1 MERSGDTFSS
11 QNTSGYRLMIF
22 RQLQQAVESMHR
34 PEEMFQWLASLMVQ
48 RFDVAIV
55 QFWTCEGRGSN
66 QPSAQLRAM
75 ASQDP
80 SQPAY
85 LFGDKVTDTIEQLA
99 RSQQPIG
106 AQPVD
111 RIFPRYLS
119 MLLQRYGLISCCY
132 YVAEKSVRFP
142 PTDYARSPGE
152 TPGLSLIALLL
163 LRQQPAQNLISTIG
177 IILEQAIVLAENRR
191 LLLPSGSGPLLTPQ
205 EAAIQEVA
213 PALPDLVPRRKQDA
227 GLMLSSNPFARTPSI
242 SIADKQAHR
251 LYDAIDGHLTLNQL
265 CGRTSMSLPEAQ
277 KALKELARLQ
287 YIEIYTPDGQPVD
300 ASALFNNSW

>member
-34 PEEMFQWLASLMVQ
+34 PEEMFQWLASLIVE

-55 QFWTCEGRGSN
+55 QFWTCEGRLSN
-66 QPSAQLRAM
+66 QPTAQLRAM

-85 LFGDKVTDTIEQLA
+85 LFGDKVTMTVEQLV
-99 RSQQPIG
+99 RGQQTIG
-106 AQPVD
+106 ALPVD
-111 RIFPRYLS
+111 RLFPRYLA
-119 MLLQRYGLISCCY
+119 MLLQRYGLSSSCF

-142 PTDYARSPGE
+142 PSDYMLAQRE
-152 TPGLSLIALLL
+152 TAALSLIALLF
-163 LRQQPAQNLISTIG
+163 LRRPANQNLISTVG
-177 IILEQAIVLAENRR
+177 IILEQAIVLAETRR
-191 LLLPSGSGPLLTPQ
+191 LLLPAGSGPLATPQ
-205 EAAIQEVA
+205 EALIQEA
-213 PALPDLVPRRKQDA
+213 PALPDLIPRRKQDA
-227 GLMLSSNPFARTPSI
+227 NLMLSSNPFARTI

-251 LYDAIDGHLTLNQL
+251 LYEAIDGHLNLNQL
-265 CGRTSMSLPEAQ
+265 CGRTGMSLLEVR

-287 YIEIYTPDGQPVD
+287 CIEIYTPDGQPVD
-300 ASALFNNSW
+300 INTLFNSPR